1 MRARERLMGGAGL
14 LVFLMLCV
22 YVPVW
27 GSEGGTRQ
35 GFTLVPDTVD
45 VAEEAERQGQ
55 LLVAEAKVSEQV
67 EETSDS
73 DLDEISIAPPEIPEE
88 EEVTIPDPLEP
99 INRIFFV
106 FNDKLYFWF
115 LRPVARGYKKVV
127 PERARVGVRNFFSNL
142 LTPIRLVNCLLQ
154 GKFKAAGT
162 ETLRFIINSTVGFLG
177 LEDVAKKEGH
187 LSRQDEDLGQS
198 LGVWGLGPGIYIN
211 WPILGPS
218 SLRDSLGLIGDA
230 FLDPINYA
238 VTRTKY
244 NIAVRGYDKVNK
256 TSLTLGDYESLKK
269 SAIDPY
275 VAVRDAYFQYRKSQI
290 EK

>member
-73 DLDEISIAPPEIPEE
+73 DLDEISIAP
-88 EEVTIPDPLEP
+88 IPDPLEP

-198 LGVWGLGPGIYIN
+198 LGVL
-211 WPILGPS
+211 
-218 SLRDSLGLIGDA
+218 
-230 FLDPINYA
+230 
-238 VTRTKY
+238 V
-244 NIAVRGYDKVNK
+244 
-256 TSLTLGDYESLKK
+256 
-269 SAIDPY
+269 
-275 VAVRDAYFQYRKSQI
+275 
-290 EK
+290 